1 MEKRDTLGG
10 RIQAGRKAAGLSQE
24 ALGERLGV
32 SRQAVSKWEADAAVP
47 ELENLIAMSRIFG
60 ITIGALLGV
69 EPPAG
74 GSAAPGENGPE
85 DGAPDAATEAV
96 PSPTHELTGRELAA
110 AEAIAEKYL
119 SIQSRR
125 SRRWKI
131 AAGAAGIVL
140 VLGVLLGG
148 VLLWSQLQST
158 QRELEATQYAVEQ
171 KIQSASGKFSDILD
185 EKDTIFHDF
194 AIQVTDYDL
203 SEETLK
209 LQISAQAKTWDEGT
223 TGAFTAVLSDGRQFR
238 AEALQQAGTF
248 SVQDWEL
255 PMDGEISLSAALTTA
270 GTSVS
275 RPLAAL
281 SNSCRPQDLRLD
293 VSGSWGDVSHSGLD
307 PLYVDLKELR
317 FTIQGS
323 PNSWIDWPATFAA
336 PTPTG
341 LDLCFYRN
349 GSAVPELVL
358 PLSDTLSQ
366 WQETHQVERRN
377 HAADRAAFDLSPGDT
392 LVSALRVRDDH
403 GDTLWYVLGAFRN
416 QNGIFYDCAVSA
428 EARSTWQPGQSIAPQ
443 EP

>member
-10 RIQAGRKAAGLSQE
+10 RIQVGRKAAGLSQE

-60 ITIGALLGV
+60 ITVGALLGV
-69 EPPAG
+69 EPPVGKA
-74 GSAAPGENGPE
+74 AAPVEGKPE
-85 DGAPDAATEAV
+85 DSAPEGDV
-96 PSPTHELTGRELAA
+96 PSPTHELTDRELAA

-119 SIQSRR
+119 AVQSRR

-140 VLGVLLGG
+140 VLGVLLSG
-148 VLLWSQLQST
+148 VLLWNQLQST

-171 KIQSASGKFSDILD
+171 KIQSAAGKFSDILD

-194 AIQVTDYDL
+194 VIQVTDYDL

-209 LQISAQAKTWDEGT
+209 LRVSAQAKTWDEGT
-223 TGAFTAVLSDGRQFR
+223 TGAFTAVLSDGRQFQ
-238 AEALQQAGTF
+238 AEALRQAGTF

-281 SNSCRPQDLRLD
+281 SNACRPEDFRLD

-317 FTIQGS
+317 FTIHGS

-336 PTPTG
+336 PTPIG

-358 PLSDTLSQ
+358 PLSDALSQ
-366 WQETHQVERRN
+366 WQETHQVERN
-377 HAADRAAFDLSPGDT
+377 NPVVDRASFDLSPGDT
-392 LVSALRVRDDH
+392 LVSTLRIQDDH
-403 GDTLWYVLGAFRN
+403 GDTLWYVLDAFRN
-416 QNGIFYDCAVSA
+416 QNGMFSDCAVSA
-428 EARSTWQPGQSIAPQ
+428 EARNTWQPGQSIAPLVS
-443 EP
+443 